1 MGRTRLRGLSIA
13 DIQIGIEVP
22 DHCEWDFPETGI
34 EDFGCL
40 PREPEVHVGLRIG
53 SLSQADLGGERYA
66 LGAST
71 FELARRG
78 EDWLI
83 GLWREGRRRQL
94 AVFSSDFRVG
104 EVVQCPEWAR
114 ARRYPLCG
122 GLDEWIVLHRTVA
135 RGGLCLG
142 GRALPVAGGA
152 QVALGPDEGAVR
164 RWRVAAPSL
173 LGRRT
178 LVLREQAGAL
188 RAFATPWCDA
198 MADQLGRVARV
209 VELCCSE
216 TAVSTF
222 RELLDPGEAAELLA
236 SHAVLPLADER
247 FLDRVLRNATRISE
261 GTRMLRL
268 GRVEPGRREGAGD
281 RAERSLPNVLT
292 PLFGVV

>member
-13 DIQIGIEVP
+13 DIQIGIELP
-22 DHCEWDFPETGI
+22 DRCAWDFPETGI
-34 EDFGCL
+34 EDFVCL
-40 PREPEVHVGLRIG
+40 PREPEVHVGLRVGPI
-53 SLSQADLGGERYA
+53 SQADLGGERYA
-66 LGAST
+66 LGPST

-83 GLWREGRRRQL
+83 GLSRNGRRRQL
-94 AVFSSDFRVG
+94 AVFASDFRVG
-104 EVVQCPEWAR
+104 EVVQCADWAR
-114 ARRYPLCG
+114 ERRYPLSG

-142 GRALPVAGGA
+142 GRAVGVAGGA
-152 QVALGPDEGAVR
+152 QVDLGPGHDVR
-164 RWRVAAPSL
+164 RGWRVAAPAL

-188 RAFATPWCDA
+188 RVFATPWCDA
-198 MADQLGRVARV
+198 MAIELGGVARV

-216 TAVSTF
+216 ASVSAY
-222 RELLDPGEAAELLA
+222 RELLDPGEAAEQLA

-247 FLDRVLRNATRISE
+247 FLDRVLRNAARIAE
-261 GTRMLRL
+261 GSRMLRV
-268 GRVEPGRREGAGD
+268 G
-281 RAERSLPNVLT
+281 RAELDVERARARTERRLPNLLT